1 MHGKRIDPRTAFRGQ
16 RPVRRTLSGGVAK
29 RRHPGEREHIEVEF
43 AGLVLLRILASG
55 GTCEKREGE
64 HENKNESPIDNVVR

>member
-16 RPVRRTLSGGVAK
+16 R
-29 RRHPGEREHIEVEF
+29 PGEREHIEVEF